1 MNPTPHR
8 EDLVTPKALLITKH
22 NANFHFS
29 VCSFTG
35 VGHGIN
41 QDSHAFRDGC
51 AYVLADGVGGG
62 AWGEIASA
70 SLCNQL
76 VLLEHVNE
84 QLVDLA
90 FTNADVL
97 IASKLQELGSGPGA
111 AVGIGLW
118 PCANSSHEW
127 LVSWVGD
134 CRMLHLQKATGQ
146 WRNKWLSTDQTY
158 LNLKLIPPA
167 GVGDDS
173 PANMVGCGM
182 SFPVSHQRLQW
193 SEGDRVVLAS
203 DGFWGSVDLSALD
216 HHFSHDLHS
225 FSVDIAA
232 KLCHLAQSHG
242 SKDDITVM
250 VIERVTD

>member
-29 VCSFTG
+29 VCSITG

-90 FTNADVL
+90 FGET
-97 IASKLQELGSGPGA
+97 
-111 AVGIGLW
+111 
-118 PCANSSHEW
+118 
-127 LVSWVGD
+127 
-134 CRMLHLQKATGQ
+134 
-146 WRNKWLSTDQTY
+146 TD
-158 LNLKLIPPA
+158 K
-167 GVGDDS
+167 
-173 PANMVGCGM
+173 
-182 SFPVSHQRLQW
+182 
-193 SEGDRVVLAS
+193 
-203 DGFWGSVDLSALD
+203 
-216 HHFSHDLHS
+216 
-225 FSVDIAA
+225 
-232 KLCHLAQSHG
+232 
-242 SKDDITVM
+242 
-250 VIERVTD
+250 

>member
-8 EDLVTPKALLITKH
+8 EDLVTQRALPIAQH
-22 NANFHFS
+22 NAIFHFS

-35 VGHGIN
+35 VGHAIN
-41 QDSHAFRDGC
+41 QDNHAFRDGF

-76 VLLEHVNE
+76 VSLDHVNE
-84 QLVDLA
+84 HLVDLA
-90 FTNADVL
+90 FANADAV
-97 IASKLQELGSGPGA
+97 IASKLQTLGSGAGA

-134 CRMLHLQKATGQ
+134 CRMLHLQKVTGL
-146 WRNKWLSTDQTY
+146 WKNKWLSTDQTY
-158 LNLKLIPPA
+158 FNLKLNPPT
-167 GVGDDS
+167 GVGGDS

-182 SFPVSHQRLQW
+182 GFPVSHQRLQW
-193 SEGDRVVLAS
+193 SAGERVVLAS
-203 DGFWGSVDLSALD
+203 DGFWGSVDLSVLD
-216 HHFSHDLHS
+216 HHLSHDLHS

-232 KLCHLAQSHG
+232 KLCRLAQSRG
-242 SKDDITVM
+242 SQDDITVM
-250 VIERVTD
+250 VIERTAN

>member
-8 EDLVTPKALLITKH
+8 EDLVTSQALPTSQK
-22 NANFHFS
+22 NSNFHFS

-35 VGHGIN
+35 AGHGIN
-41 QDSHAFRDGC
+41 QDSHAFRDGF

-70 SLCNQL
+70 SLCSQL
-76 VLLEHVNE
+76 VALDHVNE
-84 QLVDLA
+84 RLVDLA
-90 FTNADVL
+90 FANADVS

-134 CRMLHLQKATGQ
+134 CRMMHLQPVTGQ
-146 WRNKWLSTDQTY
+146 WKKKWLSIDQTY
-158 LNLKLIPPA
+158 LNLKLNPPD
-167 GVGDDS
+167 GVRGGS

-182 SFPVSHQRLQW
+182 GFPVSHQRLQW
-193 SEGDRVVLAS
+193 SEGERMVMAS
-203 DGFWGSVDLSALD
+203 DGFWGSVDLSVLD
-216 HHFSHDLHS
+216 DYFSHDLHS
-225 FSVDIAA
+225 FSVNIAS
-232 KLCHLAQSHG
+232 KLCHLAQSRG
-242 SKDDITVM
+242 SQDDITVM
-250 VIERVTD
+250 VIERTTN